1 MANKKKPLDGLFAQ
15 LQDIKDGSGKLLNT
29 VLFSKNGNPSV
40 IIEIENPVQ
49 QYATDAVQYVAFTD
63 VLNNIVQTLG
73 EGYALQKQ
81 DVLCRQSY
89 HHDITDDMEFLT
101 RSYFRYFNGRPYTE
115 IRTYLVITQ
124 EAVKSAFV
132 KYDPKTWLDFHTK
145 VSKVTD
151 ILKDRGIWHRKLTK
165 DEVNEYLHRFMAF
178 HFKDGPFSMQSFKAG
193 DDCLKMGDK
202 VVKSFDIV
210 DVDEIDLPSL
220 IKPYQPVAVNGYVIA
235 TDLLAFLSEIP
246 DTECV
251 IYNQVIQIPQQRKLL
266 RKLQSKAKRHG
277 SMPDPSNK
285 IAKADIE
292 TVLDV
297 LAQDSKLLVYT
308 NFNLLVS
315 CKSDKLT
322 PVTSFIET
330 KLYEC
335 GIFASKSAYN
345 QLELF
350 MDSFPGNA
358 YSFNSDYDLFLT
370 LNDAALCL
378 FFKEHLKHS
387 EDTPLKTYYTDRQGL
402 PVCIDITGKEGR
414 VKMTDNANFFC
425 IGPSGSGKSFHMNS
439 VVRQLLE
446 QNTDVVMV
454 DTGDSYEGICRYF
467 KGTYITYSKEKPISM
482 NPFKIT
488 DTEYAQNFGEK
499 KNFLKSLI
507 FLIFKGI
514 EAPTKIED
522 KIINQTIVEYYESY
536 FSPFKEFT
544 DTERDQLRK
553 RLLLEDKKNGTYEK
567 HSKELEEK
575 YKHTEYDYETDIP
588 TSETSEDPSAF
599 GGQDTEYG
607 SLHTADGSRVADDG
621 PLHTA
626 EEKEAYARIQRK
638 VNKLHDLINDKA
650 ATDGEKVAANRQLMR
665 LMPQLIEGNYLVTIE
680 QRIDRLEKQRQKM
693 HVDNLSFNSYY
704 EFAIER
710 IPQIM
715 REKSITFDIDN
726 FAAILEQFYKGGEL
740 EHTLNNDVDA
750 SLFDEKFIVFEIDK
764 IKDDPVL
771 FPIVVLIIMDVFLQK
786 MRIKKGRKALI
797 IEEAW
802 KAISSPTMAE
812 YIKYLYKTVRKFH
825 GIAGVVTQELNDVI
839 DSPIVKE
846 AIINNSDVKILLD
859 QSKFK
864 DRYDAISAILGLTQV
879 QKQQIFT
886 VNALNNHEGR
896 NYFKEV
902 WICRGQYSDV
912 YGVEEPP
919 ECYWAY
925 TTERAEKEAL
935 KVYERHYGD
944 IQTAI
949 TKIEEDRKKL
959 GIKKYLDFAVKVNKQ
974 QKIMPLWDKS
984 D

>member
-1 MANKKKPLDGLFAQ
+1 MANNKKPLDGLFAQ
-15 LQDIKDGSGKLLNT
+15 LQDIKDADGKLLNT

-49 QYATDAVQYVAFTD
+49 QYSTDADQYMAYAD

-115 IRTYLVITQ
+115 IRTYLIITQ
-124 EAVKSAFV
+124 ETIKSAFV
-132 KYDPKTWLDFHTK
+132 KYDPKTWLDFHSK
-145 VSKVTD
+145 VGKVTD
-151 ILKDRGIWHRKLTK
+151 ILKSRGIWYHMLTK
-165 DEVNEYLHRFMAF
+165 GEVNEYLHRFMAF
-178 HFKDGPFSMQSFKAG
+178 NFRRGAFSMQSFKSG
-193 DDCLKMGDK
+193 EDCLRMGRN
-202 VVKSFDIV
+202 VVKSFDMV
-210 DVDEIDLPSL
+210 DVDEIDLPTL
-220 IKPYQPVAVNGYVIA
+220 IKPYRTSFVNGYPIA
-235 TDLLAFLSEIP
+235 TDLLSFLGAIP
-246 DTECV
+246 GADCV
-251 IYNQVIQIPQQRKLL
+251 VYNQVIQIPHQRKLL

-292 TVLDV
+292 AVLDI
-297 LAQDSKLLVYT
+297 LAQDSRLLVYT
-308 NFNLLVS
+308 NFNLLVG
-315 CKSDKLT
+315 CAEERLPD
-322 PVTSFIET
+322 VTSFIET
-330 KLYEC
+330 RLYEC

-358 YSFNSDYDLFLT
+358 YSFNPDYNLFLT
-370 LNDAALCL
+370 LSDAALCL
-378 FFKEHLKHS
+378 MYKERQWHS

-446 QNTDVVMV
+446 QDTDVVMV

-467 KGTYITYSKEKPISM
+467 KGTYITYSKEHPISM

-488 DTEYAQNFGEK
+488 DTEYNQNFGEK

-507 FLIFKGI
+507 FLIYKGS
-514 EAPTKIED
+514 EPPTKIED
-522 KIINQTIVEYYESY
+522 KIINQTLVEYYEEH
-536 FSPFKEFT
+536 FNPFKGYT
-544 DTERDQLRK
+544 DKDREQLRK
-553 RLLLEDKKNGTYEK
+553 RLMLEDKKNGAYERY
-567 HSKELEEK
+567 EQQLEDK
-575 YKHTEYDYETDIP
+575 YNNIDDYD
-588 TSETSEDPSAF
+588 TSENPSAAL
-599 GGQDTEYG
+599 GQG
-607 SLHTADGSRVADDG
+607 SQHGTDASSPAGMGDDDIVLTAK
-621 PLHTA
+621 
-626 EEKEAYARIQRK
+626 EKEHHQAIQRK
-638 VNKLHDLINDKA
+638 VDKLHNLINDKA
-650 ATDGEKVAANRQLMR
+650 ASEGEKLAANRQIMR
-665 LMPQLIEGNYLVTIE
+665 LTPELIEGRYLVKIE
-680 QRIDRLEKQRQKM
+680 QKIDRMERQRLKM
-693 HVDNLSFNSYY
+693 HVRELSFNSYY
-704 EFAIER
+704 EFALER
-710 IPQIM
+710 IPQICA
-715 REKSITFDIDN
+715 EKKIDFDIDN

-740 EHTLNNDVDA
+740 EHTLNNDVDS

-864 DRYDAISAILGLTQV
+864 DRYDDISAILGLTQV

-886 VNALNNHEGR
+886 INALNNHDGR

-902 WICRGQYSDV
+902 WICRGQVSDV

-959 GIKKYLDFAVKVNKQ
+959 GIKKYLDFAVKVNRKQ
-974 QKIMPLWDKS
+974 KVMAQWES
-984 D
+984 

>member
-1 MANKKKPLDGLFAQ
+1 
-15 LQDIKDGSGKLLNT
+15 
-29 VLFSKNGNPSV
+29 
-40 IIEIENPVQ
+40 
-49 QYATDAVQYVAFTD
+49 
-63 VLNNIVQTLG
+63 
-73 EGYALQKQ
+73 
-81 DVLCRQSY
+81 
-89 HHDITDDMEFLT
+89 
-101 RSYFRYFNGRPYTE
+101 
-115 IRTYLVITQ
+115 
-124 EAVKSAFV
+124 
-132 KYDPKTWLDFHTK
+132 
-145 VSKVTD
+145 
-151 ILKDRGIWHRKLTK
+151 
-165 DEVNEYLHRFMAF
+165 
-178 HFKDGPFSMQSFKAG
+178 
-193 DDCLKMGDK
+193 
-202 VVKSFDIV
+202 
-210 DVDEIDLPSL
+210 
-220 IKPYQPVAVNGYVIA
+220 
-235 TDLLAFLSEIP
+235 
-246 DTECV
+246 
-251 IYNQVIQIPQQRKLL
+251 
-266 RKLQSKAKRHG
+266 
-277 SMPDPSNK
+277 
-285 IAKADIE
+285 
-292 TVLDV
+292 
-297 LAQDSKLLVYT
+297 
-308 NFNLLVS
+308 
-315 CKSDKLT
+315 
-322 PVTSFIET
+322 
-330 KLYEC
+330 
-335 GIFASKSAYN
+335 
-345 QLELF
+345 
-350 MDSFPGNA
+350 
-358 YSFNSDYDLFLT
+358 
-370 LNDAALCL
+370 
-378 FFKEHLKHS
+378 
-387 EDTPLKTYYTDRQGL
+387 
-402 PVCIDITGKEGR
+402 
-414 VKMTDNANFFC
+414 MTDNANFFC
-425 IGPSGSGKSFHMNS
+425 IGPSGSGKSFHMNT

-467 KGTYITYSKEKPISM
+467 KGTYISYSKEKPISM

-507 FLIFKGI
+507 FLIFKGT
-514 EAPTKIED
+514 EPPTKIED

-536 FSPFKEFT
+536 FTPFKEFT
-544 DTERDQLRK
+544 DAERDQLRK

-575 YKHTEYDYETDIP
+575 YKHSEYEYGTATSTERP
-588 TSETSEDPSAF
+588 EDPSAF
-599 GGQDTEYG
+599 GGPDSEYD
-607 SLHTADGSRVADDG
+607 SFNPAADLGMAGDG
-621 PLHTA
+621 NLRAA
-626 EEKEAYARIQRK
+626 EEKEAYARIKRK

-680 QRIDRLEKQRQKM
+680 QRIDRMEKQRRKM
-693 HVDNLSFNSYY
+693 HVDSLSFNSYY

-715 REKSITFDIDN
+715 REKSINFDIDN

-864 DRYDAISAILGLTQV
+864 DRYDDISAILGLTQV

-886 VNALNNHEGR
+886 VNALNNHDGR
-896 NYFKEV
+896 SYFKEV

-959 GIKKYLDFAVKVNKQ
+959 GIKKYLDFAVKVNQK

>member
-1 MANKKKPLDGLFAQ
+1 MSTKNKPLDGLFAQ
-15 LQDIKDGSGKLLNT
+15 LQDIKDANGKLINT

-49 QYATDAVQYVAFTD
+49 QYATDAVQYVVYTD

-81 DVLCRQSY
+81 DILCRQSY

-115 IRTYLVITQ
+115 IRTYLIITQ

-145 VSKVTD
+145 VSKVMD
-151 ILKDRGIWHRKLTK
+151 ILKERGIWNRKLTK

-178 HFKDGPFSMQSFKAG
+178 HFKTGPFSMQSFKAG

-210 DVDEIDLPSL
+210 DVDEIDLPTL

-235 TDLLAFLSEIP
+235 TDLLSFLSEIP
-246 DTECV
+246 DTNCV

-292 TVLDV
+292 AVLNL

-315 CKSDKLT
+315 CKAEKLT

-350 MDSFPGNA
+350 LDSFPGNA
-358 YSFNSDYDLFLT
+358 YSFNPDYNLFLT

-387 EDTPLKTYYTDRQGL
+387 ENTPLKTWYTDRQGL
-402 PVCIDITGKEGR
+402 PVCIDITGKEGS

-425 IGPSGSGKSFHMNS
+425 IGPSGSGKSFHMNT

-467 KGTYITYSKEKPISM
+467 KGTYISYSKEKPISM
-482 NPFKIT
+482 NPF
-488 DTEYAQNFGEK
+488 
-499 KNFLKSLI
+499 SLI
-507 FLIFKGI
+507 FLIFKGT
-514 EAPTKIED
+514 EPPTKIED

-536 FSPFKEFT
+536 FTPFKEFT
-544 DTERDQLRK
+544 DAERDQLRK

-575 YKHTEYDYETDIP
+575 YKHSEYEYGTATSTERP
-588 TSETSEDPSAF
+588 EDPSAF
-599 GGQDTEYG
+599 GGPDSEYD
-607 SLHTADGSRVADDG
+607 SFNPAADLGMAGDG
-621 PLHTA
+621 NLRAA
-626 EEKEAYARIQRK
+626 EEKEAYARIKRK

-680 QRIDRLEKQRQKM
+680 QRIDRMEKQRRKM
-693 HVDNLSFNSYY
+693 HVDSLSFNSYY

-715 REKSITFDIDN
+715 REKSINFDIDN

-825 GIAGVVTQELNDVI
+825 GIAGVVTQELNDV
-839 DSPIVKE
+839 
-846 AIINNSDVKILLD
+846 
-859 QSKFK
+859 
-864 DRYDAISAILGLTQV
+864 
-879 QKQQIFT
+879 
-886 VNALNNHEGR
+886 NALNNHDGR
-896 NYFKEV
+896 SYFKEV

-959 GIKKYLDFAVKVNKQ
+959 GIKKYLDFAVKVNQK